1 MPLMTRA
8 IVATLSIVAVLLHAA
23 PASSQSPAVLE
34 VVGRGAEGRSPYRGG
49 GRVKF
54 LSVAM
59 PASIVHF
66 EAAEK
71 IPAKIEISHEVLQT
85 APILLDSRL
94 GSEYWS
100 LYNYT
105 TGDISRLHS
114 REGIDLQE
122 RGVAVAKAD
131 GFTVDLS
138 RGPSLKKGL
147 CGIRSRSYFLI
158 VDAQT
163 DVWLDVCDPN
173 PFWHSPEVKRE
184 LSFTLANLADFS
196 LILDEF
202 ASTWRPSEP
211 FLVRLSVKDADGDV
225 FPIPRAQVTAQPES
239 AGKKLAPIALEP
251 VYDFMSSP
259 TGFYKGTLPKTTAPV
274 DALNLEAKVLAQI
287 PTGPAGRIV
296 TARIPYGYGEVERI
310 PSVSGFFESKLRRTA
325 DDVIETRAI
334 WVHVRDYATPEAT
347 DAMIPRI
354 KKADLNV
361 VIPIVYVRG
370 YVTFKT
376 DKLPMEREVP
386 TGFDPLAYLI
396 KQCHAAGLEVHSWFC
411 NAYFGAKQGES
422 HGPGFERYPQFAV
435 VGKDGKPFAA
445 VASQV
450 PADLHNPDYQKF
462 NVDIMV
468 DVARNY
474 DVDGLHFDYIRTM
487 TDCYCQRCREG
498 FSKVFG
504 HDIEEATDEEWTKW
518 NQETVTKIVRDVSER
533 ARKIRKGIIM
543 SAAVFANL
551 ENGARQGQNAPQWA
565 DAGYIDVVLPMDY
578 TMDTFELRKNEQS
591 FLDAMKDDGKLATGM
606 SIYVRSGGKAS
617 SRDPSL
623 VSEQLAM
630 VRSSGIQGFSFFCYD
645 YLSDAMLDM
654 LRQGPLAEPAI
665 PTFRLKEEP
674 PADGNKL

>member
-1 MPLMTRA
+1 MLFMARA
-8 IVATLSIVAVLLHAA
+8 RVATLSIVAMLLHAA
-23 PASSQSPAVLE
+23 PASSQNPAVLE
-34 VVGRGAEGRSPYRGG
+34 VVGRGVEGRSPYRGG

-66 EAAEK
+66 EGAEK
-71 IPAKIEISHEVLQT
+71 IPASIEISYEVLQT

-100 LYNYT
+100 LYNHT

-114 REGIDLQE
+114 REGIDLRK
-122 RGVAVAKAD
+122 RGPATAQAT

-158 VDAQT
+158 VDPQT
-163 DVWLDVCDPN
+163 NKWLDVCDPN
-173 PFWHSPEVKRE
+173 PFWNSPEVKRE
-184 LSFTLANLADFS
+184 LSFTLANLTDFS

-211 FLVRLSVKDADGDV
+211 FLVRLSVKDANGDV
-225 FPIPRAQVTAQPES
+225 FPVPRAQVTAQPES
-239 AGKKLAPIALEP
+239 EGKRLAPIALEP

-274 DALNLEAKVLAQI
+274 DALNVEAKVLAQT
-287 PTGPAGRIV
+287 PTGQAGRMV
-296 TARIPYGYGEVERI
+296 TAKIPYGYGEVERI
-310 PSVSGFFESKLRRTA
+310 PSVSGFLESKLRRTA

-354 KKADLNV
+354 KKANLNV

-376 DKLPMEREVP
+376 DKLPMEKEVP
-386 TGFDPLAYLI
+386 AGFDPLAYLI
-396 KQCHAAGLEVHSWFC
+396 KQCHAAGLEVHPWFC
-411 NAYFGAKQGES
+411 NAYFGAKQGDS

-435 VGKDGKPFAA
+435 VGKDGKPFAT

-450 PADLHNPDYQKF
+450 PADLHNSDYQKF
-462 NVDIMV
+462 MGDLMLH
-468 DVARNY
+468 VARNY
-474 DVDGLHFDYIRTM
+474 EVDGLHFDYIRTM

-498 FSKVFG
+498 FRKLLG

-518 NQETVTKIVRDVSER
+518 NQETVTKIVRDVSEG
-533 ARKIRKGIIM
+533 ARQIRRGIIM
-543 SAAVFANL
+543 SAAVFSNL
-551 ENGARQGQNAPQWA
+551 QSGAREGQNGPQWA
-565 DAGYIDVVLPMDY
+565 DAGYVDVVLPMDY
-578 TMDTFELRKNEQS
+578 TMDTFELRKNEQG
-591 FLDAMKDDGKLATGM
+591 FLDVMKEDSKLATGL
-606 SIYVRSGGKAS
+606 SIYVRSGGRAS
-617 SRDPSL
+617 SRDASL
-623 VSEQLAM
+623 VAEQLAM
-630 VRSSGIQGFSFFCYD
+630 VRSLGIQGFSFFCYD
-645 YLSDAMLDM
+645 YLSDPMLEM
-654 LRQGPLAEPAI
+654 LRQGLLAEPAI
-665 PTFRLKEEP
+665 PTFRLR
-674 PADGNKL
+674 